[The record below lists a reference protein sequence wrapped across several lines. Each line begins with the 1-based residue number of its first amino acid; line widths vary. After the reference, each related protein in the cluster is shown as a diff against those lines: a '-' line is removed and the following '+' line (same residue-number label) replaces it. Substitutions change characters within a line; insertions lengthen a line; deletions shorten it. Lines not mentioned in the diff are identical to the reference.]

1 MGRIVKNY
9 IYNVVYNI
17 FVIIIPIITAP
28 YLTRVLGATCLGVY
42 SYVNSVT
49 SIISSIILVGLSS
62 YGSRQLAYVRD
73 DKRKKW

>member
-1 MGRIVKNY
+1 MSRIVKNY

-17 FVIIIPIITAP
+17 FVIIVPVITAP
-28 YLTRVLGATCLGVY
+28 YLTRVLGATRLGVY

-49 SIISSIILVGLSS
+49 SIISSFILVGLSS

-73 DKRKKW
+73 DKENL